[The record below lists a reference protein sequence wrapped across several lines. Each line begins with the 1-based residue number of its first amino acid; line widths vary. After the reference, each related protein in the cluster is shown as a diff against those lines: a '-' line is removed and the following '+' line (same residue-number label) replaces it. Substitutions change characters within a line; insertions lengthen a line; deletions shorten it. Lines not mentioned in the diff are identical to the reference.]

1 MRANT
6 YELKQIMTPERRYVI
21 PTFQRDYQWTRR
33 GQWRLL
39 FEDLDAA
46 ADRLGQARVNAQA
59 SGMSVEMAEKNVTPH
74 FLGAMV
80 CDRMPSPTGGLDLRV
95 VIDGQQRLTTLQLL
109 IRGVLDVLIEQ
120 DSRRVKQVRQMLEN
134 PPDVIVEP
142 YEKHKLWPRRK
153 DRLVWPIAMA
163 DELQPFGDHPYL
175 KARLFFANATR
186 TASTAVDGSDR
197 TVHLV
202 DALLGLFKLVMIDLE
217 DNDDAQI
224 IFEVLNGRQTP
235 LSASDL
241 VNNLLFLRGEL
252 ANEKE
257 LEALYDRYWAEF
269 DEDWWRKNIG
279 TGHAARGR
287 RDVLLS
293 VWLTAASG
301 EEANVGHLYG
311 QVRAYL
317 NKADRRTEDVLIEL
331 HAYGQAYKA
340 IYAADEAGSG
350 VLAGAY
356 RRLDKVKLLTA
367 VPLLAWLR
375 ILPPARLSLQDHERA
390 VLAVESW
397 LVRRMIIGANTRGY
411 NAAFMSVL
419 KTAQVAAGTTDVNI
433 ADAVVSGLAD
443 SPNSL
448 VWPTDDAI
456 HNAFRNTAYDGTF
469 TQARIRFVLG
479 SIDARMQA
487 DNPMT
492 EPATFAYE
500 GMPIE
505 HVMPQEWRVNWP
517 LGSMGGPKAQA
528 AKLTRDSFVHRMGN
542 LTLVT
547 PIFDQSVSTGPWDEK
562 KREFATQSSL
572 QLNVAIASHEN
583 WDEES
588 IGARA
593 DVLADVACQIWSSS
607 SSLTSRG

>member
-1 MRANT
+1 
-6 YELKQIMTPERRYVI
+6 
-21 PTFQRDYQWTRR
+21 
-33 GQWRLL
+33 
-39 FEDLDAA
+39 
-46 ADRLGQARVNAQA
+46 
-59 SGMSVEMAEKNVTPH
+59 
-74 FLGAMV
+74 
-80 CDRMPSPTGGLDLRV
+80 
-95 VIDGQQRLTTLQLL
+95 
-109 IRGVLDVLIEQ
+109 
-120 DSRRVKQVRQMLEN
+120 
-134 PPDVIVEP
+134 
-142 YEKHKLWPRRK
+142 
-153 DRLVWPIAMA
+153 
-163 DELQPFGDHPYL
+163 
-175 KARLFFANATR
+175 
-186 TASTAVDGSDR
+186 
-197 TVHLV
+197 
-202 DALLGLFKLVMIDLE
+202 
-217 DNDDAQI
+217 
-224 IFEVLNGRQTP
+224 
-235 LSASDL
+235 
-241 VNNLLFLRGEL
+241 
-252 ANEKE
+252 
-257 LEALYDRYWAEF
+257 
-269 DEDWWRKNIG
+269 
-279 TGHAARGR
+279 
-287 RDVLLS
+287 
-293 VWLTAASG
+293 
-301 EEANVGHLYG
+301 
-311 QVRAYL
+311 
-317 NKADRRTEDVLIEL
+317 
-331 HAYGQAYKA
+331 
-340 IYAADEAGSG
+340 
-350 VLAGAY
+350 
-356 RRLDKVKLLTA
+356 
-367 VPLLAWLR
+367 
-375 ILPPARLSLQDHERA
+375 
-390 VLAVESW
+390 
-397 LVRRMIIGANTRGY
+397 MIIGANTRGY